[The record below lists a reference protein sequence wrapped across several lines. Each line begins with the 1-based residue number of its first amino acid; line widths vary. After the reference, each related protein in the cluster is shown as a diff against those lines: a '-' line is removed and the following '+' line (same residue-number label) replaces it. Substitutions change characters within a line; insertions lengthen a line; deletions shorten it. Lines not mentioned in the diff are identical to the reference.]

1 MARWELTI
9 SDPQNTIPPLVL
21 RTFADGY
28 DRSIVQQ
35 ISLAEYTQQGNP
47 ILQGT
52 ATPQMRF
59 TWAINGFFSED
70 DVLHLMALIE
80 EQQRRFAALGSGHL
94 ILADEMEYL
103 PPTNVVARQKP
114 IVPGTVRTIVG
125 QQTGFPLL
133 PVMIAIDKTPPQ
145 AGTTAGGEYYKA
157 LSFTMTELLGVA

>member
-21 RTFADGY
+21 RTFATGY
-28 DRSIVQQ
+28 DRSVIQQ
-35 ISLAEYTQQGNP
+35 IGLTEFTQQGNP
-47 ILQGT
+47 ILEGT

-59 TWAINGFFSED
+59 TWAINGFFAED
-70 DVLHLMALIE
+70 DVLHLMALVE
-80 EQQRRFAALGSGHL
+80 EQQRRFAALGDGHL

-114 IVPGTVRTIVG
+114 IVGGSQRTIVG

-145 AGTTAGGEYYKA
+145 AGTTNGGEYYKA
-157 LSFTMTELLGVA
+157 LSFNMIELLGV